1 MIPTDVERYGCKI
14 KYEQTTIPYTW
25 TYVMAGVRSVQGV
38 VLVLQTLELVSRR
51 FME

>member
-1 MIPTDVERYGCKI
+1 MISTDVERYVCKI
-14 KYEQTTIPYTW
+14 KYDQATILYTCM
-25 TYVMAGVRSVQGV
+25 YVMAGARSVQGV